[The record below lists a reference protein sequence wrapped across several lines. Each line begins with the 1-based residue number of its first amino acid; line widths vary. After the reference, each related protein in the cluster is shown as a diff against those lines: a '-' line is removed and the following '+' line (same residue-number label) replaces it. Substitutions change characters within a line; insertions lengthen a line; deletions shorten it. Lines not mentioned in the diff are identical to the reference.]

1 MDIKADN
8 LVELIKQAS
17 VHFSDKNG
25 FSCHGVLLS
34 YLDCYKYAN
43 YLANYLKYDL
53 GIKKGDRVAI
63 MMPNLL
69 QYPIAIFGVLL
80 AGGVVVNLNPMDK
93 APSLKRELEQS
104 GAKAIIVL
112 EHFVAEIN
120 KLLSIKTKNLKI
132 IITKIGDCYP
142 FFKAILYN
150 FVTKFVKHQVPK
162 YKPSKY
168 LLANKSS
175 WKKAIKNGKMLNK
188 KINIKIKPDDLAF
201 LQFTGGTTGEP
212 KAVMLSHFNILTNL
226 DQCYDWV
233 KDVFTHDQEIVVT
246 PLPLYHIF
254 ALVANLLLFIKIGGL
269 NILITNPR
277 DLNSFI
283 KSIKNIKFNVISGVN
298 TLYKLLLNNDK
309 FKKLD
314 FSSLTLA
321 IAGGM
326 KLDKNIADKWK
337 KITGIYM
344 TQGYGLTETSP
355 VISICPVNEKFNG
368 SAGKLLKNT
377 KMKILGNKKKGEIL
391 IKGPQV
397 MQGYWKNPE
406 TTNKV
411 LDKNGWLKTGDYGY
425 LDKHGYLYIL
435 DRVKDIII
443 VSGFNVCASEVE
455 DIILEIKGISEVAVV
470 GISDK
475 DSGEVVCAHVV
486 LEDNSKK
493 NQYLMKTKINKYTH
507 EKLAAYKTPKKI
519 IFQKDLPKSNIGKV
533 LKKDLG

>member
-1 MDIKADN
+1 MYIKADN
-8 LVELIKQAS
+8 LVNLIKKAAINYP
-17 VHFSDKNG
+17 DKNG

-34 YLDCYKYAN
+34 YVDCYKYAN
-43 YLANYLKYDL
+43 YFANYLKYDL

-69 QYPIAIFGVLL
+69 QYPIAIFGILL

-104 GAKAIIVL
+104 GAKVIIVL

-132 IITKIGDCYP
+132 IITKIGDSYP

-162 YKPSKY
+162 YKSSKY
-168 LLANKSS
+168 LLANKLS
-175 WKKAIKNGKMLNK
+175 WKKILKKGGYSNK

-212 KAVMLSHFNILTNL
+212 KAVMLSHNNIISNL
-226 DQCYDWV
+226 DQCHDWV
-233 KDVFTHDQEIVVT
+233 KCAFIHEQEIVVT

-314 FSSLTLA
+314 FSGLTLA

-326 KLDKNIADKWK
+326 KLDKKIADKWK
-337 KITGIYM
+337 KVTGVYM

-397 MQGYWKNPE
+397 MQGYWKNQD

-425 LDKHGYLYIL
+425 LDKNGYLYIL
-435 DRVKDIII
+435 DRIKDIII

-455 DIILEIKGISEVAVV
+455 EIILEIKGISDVAVIGV
-470 GISDK
+470 IDK
-475 DSGEVVCAHVV
+475 DHGEIVCAHVV
-486 LEDNSKK
+486 LDNNSKNNK
-493 NQYLMKTKINKYTH
+493 DLMRKKIIKYTH

-519 IFQKDLPKSNIGKV
+519 VFHKDLPKSNLGKV
-533 LKKDLG
+533 LKKDLK